1 MMRYLCEIENIDIHW
16 LGFTSAPQWNFTFY
30 NKKNNRKNRKSTV
43 KLCHIIQSDSSSL
56 GCFRRIR
63 LSKYKVPGK
72 LNSKQM
78 TQPTVGMF
86 LFVCT
91 VVAGYYC

>member
-16 LGFTSAPQWNFTFY
+16 LGFTSAPQWKYTFII
-30 NKKNNRKNRKSTV
+30 KETEKNRKSTV

-56 GCFRRIR
+56 RCFRRIR

-72 LNSKQM
+72 LNSEQM
-78 TQPTVGMF
+78 TQPTVGLF

-91 VVAGYYC
+91 VVAGYC